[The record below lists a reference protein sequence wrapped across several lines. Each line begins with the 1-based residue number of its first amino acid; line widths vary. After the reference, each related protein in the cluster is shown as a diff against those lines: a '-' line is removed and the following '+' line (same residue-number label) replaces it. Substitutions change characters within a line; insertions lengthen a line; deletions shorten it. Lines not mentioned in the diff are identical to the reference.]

1 MPKITAFLP
10 EYFLNKRR
18 RGHAR
23 AAALILRYPPP
34 SLSVAAT
41 EIHSTPFRC
50 AQNDKERQTA
60 RPQPGKNFIKAPR
73 EK

>member
-1 MPKITAFLP
+1 MPKITALLP
-10 EYFLNKRR
+10 DYFLNKRR

-23 AAALILRYPPP
+23 AAALILRYPP
-34 SLSVAAT
+34 LFVR
-41 EIHSTPFRC
+41 RC

>member
-10 EYFLNKRR
+10 EYFLNKRG

-23 AAALILRYPPP
+23 PAAPVVWYPPP
-34 SLSVAAT
+34 LAGAAT

>member
-1 MPKITAFLP
+1 MPKITAYLP

-23 AAALILRYPPP
+23 AAALILRYPPLCP
-34 SLSVAAT
+34 SLRSG
-41 EIHSTPFRC
+41 IHSTPFRC

>member
-34 SLSVAAT
+34 LCPSLRS

>member
-23 AAALILRYPPP
+23 AAALILRYPP

-60 RPQPGKNFIKAPR
+60 RPQPGKNFIKASR